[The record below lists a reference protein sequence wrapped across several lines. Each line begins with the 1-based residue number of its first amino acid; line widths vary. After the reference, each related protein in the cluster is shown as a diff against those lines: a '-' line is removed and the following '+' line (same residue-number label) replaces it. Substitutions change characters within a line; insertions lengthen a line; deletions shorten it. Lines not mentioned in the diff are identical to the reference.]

1 MGVIVDSCKTHMV
14 CCNTEDKKIVTEP
27 NNFTESVSM
36 SDDDYNE
43 YETEDFN
50 KNLEFSND
58 IEKMKVK
65 INDLVVDHQ
74 SSPYKYYKPLL
85 TLGSG
90 TYGTVKK
97 VSLIK
102 NPTNIRAMKI
112 ISKQNIIK
120 GIAHSKFIDEITI
133 LKKLDHPNIMKIY
146 ESFVDKDNFYII
158 SDFCDQGDLL
168 GKLEKLGKMNE
179 IVVKFLMDQIF
190 KAVAYLHSKNVL
202 HGDIKLENIL
212 LYTASKNKSRR
223 FTSINVDIN
232 QIYELRQEINGR
244 SNSITKRSKNYVTDM
259 MNYEIK
265 LIDFGCSKYFV
276 KQHKH
281 QKLSGIIGSTLY
293 CSPEVVDDLYDE
305 KSDEWSCGVLM
316 YILLCGEPPF
326 QGDTDEEIFQKIKKC
341 EYNFDLKEFKSV
353 SENCKD
359 LIRKLLEP
367 KKKKRIKAS
376 DALKHPFFTEFFNP
390 SEAMTEL
397 KDLNILK
404 KLLQFEK
411 PISKFHEAMHA
422 FICNNF
428 ISKDEE
434 KKLRALFR
442 YVDKNDKNALSAED
456 FQRCFREIK
465 IFLSI
470 KEIND
475 ILKLID
481 SNQNAIIEYQEFLRA
496 TCDRNIL
503 LSKDNLKNAFMAL
516 TEGGDKSYIDANDIK
531 KFIFH
536 DLNIQDDIFSEY
548 LDQFG
553 MKKDEKIDFEQFC
566 DMLKNNKKLH
576 EDISEKPK
584 IEEKK
589 NNDNNKDNNN
599 DKNNDN
605 NNENNDGKK
614 VLKKVEF
621 KGIQIIEIKEE
632 YESQK

>member
-1 MGVIVDSCKTHMV
+1 MGNVVESCKQHV
-14 CCNTEDKKIVTEP
+14 HCCNNDDKV
-27 NNFTESVSM
+27 M
-36 SDDDYNE
+36 
-43 YETEDFN
+43 ETETDEYSESLSSSGEN
-50 KNLEFSND
+50 GSDND
-58 IEKMKVK
+58 DATDDINRIEGSQKDLIDMKVK
-65 INDLVVDHQ
+65 VNDLVMERQ
-74 SSPYKYYKPLL
+74 ISPWKYYKHLL

-97 VSLIK
+97 VSLIN
-102 NPTNIRAMKI
+102 NPSTIRAMKI
-112 ISKQNIIK
+112 ISKENIME
-120 GIAHSKFIDEITI
+120 GVDNSKLIDEVTI

-146 ESFVDKDNFYII
+146 ECYVDKDNFYII

-179 IVVKFLMDQIF
+179 IVVKFLMEQILN
-190 KAVAYLHSKNVL
+190 AVAYLHSKNVL

-212 LYTASKNKSRR
+212 LYTASKKLGRR
-223 FTSINVDIN
+223 FTNINMDIN
-232 QIYELRQEINGR
+232 HLIDLRREINR
-244 SNSITKRSKNYVTDM
+244 NNSVTKRSRNYVNDM
-259 MNYEIK
+259 LNYEIK

-276 KQHKH
+276 NKKKH
-281 QKLSGIIGSTLY
+281 QKLSGIIGTTLY

-390 SEAMTEL
+390 SEAMTEF

-404 KLLQFEK
+404 KLLQYEK

-442 YVDKNDKNALSAED
+442 YVDKNDKNA
-456 FQRCFREIK
+456 F
-465 IFLSI
+465 IFSLNYNEMISEQNEEKPQVQYIFKKGNQSSNTNSI
-470 KEIND
+470 K
-475 ILKLID
+475 
-481 SNQNAIIEYQEFLRA
+481 
-496 TCDRNIL
+496 
-503 LSKDNLKNAFMAL
+503 
-516 TEGGDKSYIDANDIK
+516 SYK
-531 KFIFH
+531 
-536 DLNIQDDIFSEY
+536 
-548 LDQFG
+548 
-553 MKKDEKIDFEQFC
+553 
-566 DMLKNNKKLH
+566 
-576 EDISEKPK
+576 
-584 IEEKK
+584 
-589 NNDNNKDNNN
+589 
-599 DKNNDN
+599 
-605 NNENNDGKK
+605 
-614 VLKKVEF
+614 
-621 KGIQIIEIKEE
+621 QIINQEKNKQI
-632 YESQK
+632 